1 MIRKLSFS
9 SNCLIRVLM
18 ASSFSMRFLLLS
30 GCTSPR
36 KKEGKTHWPRF
47 WARSWSSVQRM
58 FSASQ
63 STVWPKGRDCKYL
76 PWTGGEEHSTVPGLL
91 KQMKRMRDSPCLN
104 SQTWNHYGKPL
115 RWWLWW
121 SGSYILLLQCY
132 WSEIRKSPLWLPWNL
147 KWRKWSMLHSSL
159 DPGTPIPQQAC
170 NFSSAS
176 MFWVNE
182 FLTSS

>member
-1 MIRKLSFS
+1 MSLS

-18 ASSFSMRFLLLS
+18 ASSFSMRFLLLG

-36 KKEGKTHWPRF
+36 KKEGKTHWPKFR
-47 WARSWSSVQRM
+47 ACSWSSAQRM
-58 FSASQ
+58 LSASQ

-76 PWTGGEEHSTVPGLL
+76 P
-91 KQMKRMRDSPCLN
+91 CLN
-104 SQTWNHYGKPL
+104 SQTWNHYGKPS

-159 DPGTPIPQQAC
+159 DPGSLISQQAC